1 MNRKTYRDWT
11 PQEDDALRA
20 AWEAA
25 GETVSIRGTAGRIDQ
40 HIAATTGHTIPGV
53 QSRRRTLGITCEP
66 TGTDWTPDEDA
77 LVAAGHLGG
86 DQAIADILGR
96 TTGAVRHRR
105 TLLRARGVDCV
116 RHGLPGGT
124 NRSPGP
130 IKRKK
135 RKKKPTPPTSSAPP
149 APKTEQAPSVLP
161 RGWYGPPGSGHG
173 RGEAWVPGQAF
184 RRTA

>member
-1 MNRKTYRDWT
+1 MSRKTYRDWT
-11 PQEDDALRA
+11 PQEDAALIA

-25 GETVSIRGTAGRIDQ
+25 GETVSIRGTAGRIDR
-40 HIAATTGHTIPGV
+40 HIAALTGHTTLGV
-53 QSRRRTLGITCEP
+53 QARRRTLGITCEP

-96 TTGAVRHRR
+96 TVPAVRQRR

-130 IKRKK
+130 IRRKK
-135 RKKKPTPPTSSAPP
+135 RKPAPPTSSAPP
-149 APKTEQAPSVLP
+149 APKAEKPPSVLP

-173 RGEAWVPGQAF
+173 RGEAWIPGQAF
-184 RRTA
+184 RRVSS

>member
-1 MNRKTYRDWT
+1 MSRT
-11 PQEDDALRA
+11 PASRPSIA

-25 GETVSIRGTAGRIDQ
+25 GETVSIRGTAGRIDR
-40 HIAATTGHTIPGV
+40 HIAALTGHTTLGV
-53 QSRRRTLGITCEP
+53 QARRRTLGITCEP

-96 TTGAVRHRR
+96 TTAAVRQRR
-105 TLLRARGVDCV
+105 TLLRRTGTTTVTV

-124 NRSPGP
+124 NRARGP
-130 IKRKK
+130 VKRKK

-149 APKTEQAPSVLP
+149 APKAEKPPSVLP

-173 RGEAWVPGQAF
+173 RGEAWIPGQAF
-184 RRTA
+184 RRVS